1 VSQTVAVIIV
11 AAGRGHRLGGET
23 PKQYLPLEGACALR
37 RSVEAFLVADAV
49 SSLRVVI
56 HPDDQA
62 LYERAMAGLNDA
74 RVLDPVPGG
83 ATRAGSVHEG
93 LEAFAADSPDVVLI
107 HDAARPFLPQ
117 SVIGAVL
124 EALESCDGACAA
136 LPLVDALWAS
146 EDGHATTPLARD
158 GHWRAQTPQGFG
170 FAKILAAH
178 RAHDGSGADDVAV
191 ACEAGLAVR
200 FVPGAEGNYKI
211 TTQSDLDRARRA
223 LKRP

>member
-37 RSVEAFLVADAV
+37 RSVEAF
-49 SSLRVVI
+49 
-56 HPDDQA
+56 
-62 LYERAMAGLNDA
+62 
-74 RVLDPVPGG
+74 
-83 ATRAGSVHEG
+83 RAGSVHEG

-191 ACEAGLAVR
+191 ACEAGLGVR